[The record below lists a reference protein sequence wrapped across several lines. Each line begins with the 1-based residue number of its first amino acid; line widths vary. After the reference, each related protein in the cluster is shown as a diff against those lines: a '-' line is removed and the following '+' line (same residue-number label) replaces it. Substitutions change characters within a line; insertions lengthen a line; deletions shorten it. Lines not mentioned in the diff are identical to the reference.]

1 MPKISEDK
9 RHLNKIHLIKVATEL
24 FMRKGYSKTTVNDIV
39 REAKVSKGGFYT
51 YFDSKESLFFEIIHG
66 EDQQIIH
73 QGEKLVTK
81 NEYNTLSKYI
91 EYRLRRYF
99 DEENRIRAKYT
110 FEFWSST
117 TLTLE
122 QIESLNRRYKEF
134 ETDISSMINLGQKSG
149 IYSIDIDIKSFI
161 HILLSTIDGLI
172 IFDTVLYRPINED
185 VIKTTIEMMNLF
197 LENKRGKA

>member
-117 TLTLE
+117 TLTSE

-149 IYSIDIDIKSFI
+149 IYSMDIDIKSFI

>member
-1 MPKISEDK
+1 
-9 RHLNKIHLIKVATEL
+9 
-24 FMRKGYSKTTVNDIV
+24 MRKGYSKTTVNDIV

-117 TLTLE
+117 TLTSE

-149 IYSIDIDIKSFI
+149 IYSMDIDIKSFI